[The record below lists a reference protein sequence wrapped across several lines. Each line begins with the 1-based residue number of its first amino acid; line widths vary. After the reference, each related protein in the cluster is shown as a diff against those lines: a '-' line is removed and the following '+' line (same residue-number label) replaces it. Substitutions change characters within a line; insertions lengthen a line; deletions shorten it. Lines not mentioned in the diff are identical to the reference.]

1 MIMTLRTMD
10 YYSLKAA
17 LPEDA
22 RILIWSCNTCARIC
36 GDFGGRD
43 SAAALE
49 ALLTE
54 DGAEVVANETIT
66 ATCFQGA
73 VRKRLANQEFRE
85 KVLSATH
92 VIPLTCKSGAMVL
105 LKEMPHLEVV
115 EVGRTI
121 GLGFLA
127 DTGVAVL
134 TDPLVQGLE
143 IPEKGMPLER
153 AAEALGLFLGPFK
166 R

>member
-10 YYSLKAA
+10 YDSLRAL

-22 RILIWSCNTCARIC
+22 RLLIWSCNTCARIC
-36 GDFGGRD
+36 GGFGGKE

-49 ALLTE
+49 TLLRE
-54 DGAEVVANETIT
+54 DGVEVVANETIA

-73 VRKRLANQEFRE
+73 VRKRLANEEFRE

-92 VIPLTCKSGAMVL
+92 VIPLTCMTGLTVL
-105 LKEMPHLEVV
+105 LQEMPHLQVI
-115 EVGRTI
+115 EVGRTV
-121 GLGFLA
+121 GLGFLS
-127 DTGVAVL
+127 DDGGSVL
-134 TDPLVQGLE
+134 TDSTIEGLD
-143 IPEKGMPLER
+143 IPEGGMPLEEV
-153 AAEALGLFLGPFK
+153 AEALGMFLGPFK